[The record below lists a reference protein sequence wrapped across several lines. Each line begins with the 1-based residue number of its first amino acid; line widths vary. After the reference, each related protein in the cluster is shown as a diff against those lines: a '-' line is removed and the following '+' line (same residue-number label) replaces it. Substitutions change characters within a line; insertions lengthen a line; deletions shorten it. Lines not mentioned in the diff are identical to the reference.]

1 MGSGVGLLGQSMA
14 CFQIVWHFPWG
25 RKPFEFFDSDLVTCS
40 LLHQQTMRFKPSPT
54 HCITEGYKESR
65 STRSYHGPSIALSD
79 GWPYAVAW
87 QLSSTIE
94 VFVPFALA
102 IATQLVEKHHMGFGA
117 PRIPTSKCSREDW
130 VDSIEVLWLGW
141 ISNLKKKI
149 SFFRRASWFFSSREL

>member
-1 MGSGVGLLGQSMA
+1 
-14 CFQIVWHFPWG
+14 
-25 RKPFEFFDSDLVTCS
+25 LVTCS

-94 VFVPFALA
+94 VFAPFALA